1 LLNLVVLDVPDHSGQ
16 LRSRLEKELR
26 HRIQCS
32 QSRCKEEQQQLLWPK
47 SLSPSP
53 EFSRAAPP
61 PASPY
66 FAASISLASAGLDY
80 IQPRWRTRTRAPGD
94 PPRRGL
100 SYGRALGSLRAS
112 GDIRNTVAIILPF
125 DLTSCT
131 SLESTSNRYDPPP
144 FYATRIRTP
153 LSTM

>member
-16 LRSRLEKELR
+16 LCSRLEKELR

-53 EFSRAAPP
+53 GFSRAAPL

-80 IQPRWRTRTRAPGD
+80 IQPRWRTRTRA
-94 PPRRGL
+94 
-100 SYGRALGSLRAS
+100 LGSSSVGSLLRAS
-112 GDIRNTVAIILPF
+112 PREFTCLRRYPKYRRN
-125 DLTSCT
+125 
-131 SLESTSNRYDPPP
+131 NPP
-144 FYATRIRTP
+144 FRFNLLHFARIHVEP
-153 LSTM
+153 L